1 MRVFFSDLWHL
12 LLPHRVS
19 RPGAKSVS
27 RSSWRLRAQ
36 TNAFARI
43 PGVPERPGPGH
54 MSRSRDCFDSR
65 GDAGIREKTQMFHLQ
80 WFRTRGVNRGK
91 PGLPGGHG
99 RRLALLG
106 FLIATS
112 LLETGCQSDP
122 CSPCGFIGRTTSFIT
137 RPFRR
142 DRGGCCGSE
151 VVADGGCVSSGVP
164 VGAPVAPII
173 VPGAT
178 VAPGA
183 VTPSNVPSPDSPQ
196 YLDQVPQAN
205 PGPAPVRRL
214 PSSTGSTGSTKSSS
228 SYETF
233 RPETRSN
240 SSRGDNLAH
249 TLISTPVPAAR
260 SAQDS
265 SRVVT
270 RDTSSPL
277 DGDGKGNSESVLDHL
292 PPLDLPS
299 DVTEKTT
306 TSPVAPPA
314 QRKPQSPAPAA
325 APASDHLSGRSSREP
340 GLALTGT
347 AMPAPEPAS
356 SAGGAP
362 GISRFVAV
370 DLKLA
375 AGSVPS
381 AAGLDWLTEKGYKTL
396 VDLRESSETDLPF
409 IGEATK
415 RGLRYIALPVN
426 LKSIDRA
433 HVARFNFELAMSEAR
448 PLYFFDS
455 DGTRAGTLWYIR
467 RVAVDRVNTEIARR
481 EAEDLGLNNPDYW
494 SAARS
499 CLERLDNL
507 RSQALD
513 ATGPVSAADPQKTE
527 EPAPQPV
534 RTTEPADSSTPT
546 PAPAAPAN
554 LSRASSQAQAALS
567 LPETASRPASEP
579 KVQEATDR
587 DLGRSQTLTGPTA
600 LAPASSPARSA
611 TPPATFDTTAW
622 HPFAAI
628 VITGLIFPLG
638 YWSRTVFPTILARTL
653 ASLPAP
659 ARRLKSLPRELDA

>member
-1 MRVFFSDLWHL
+1 MRVFCSELWHL

-19 RPGAKSVS
+19 RPGTKSVS
-27 RSSWRLRAQ
+27 GSSWRLLAQ
-36 TNAFARI
+36 TNALARI
-43 PGVPERPGPGH
+43 PGVPEWPGPGH

-65 GDAGIREKTQMFHLQ
+65 GDAGKREKTQMFYLQ
-80 WFRTRGVNRGK
+80 WFRTRSVNRGK

-106 FLIATS
+106 LLIATS
-112 LLETGCQSDP
+112 LLETGCQSGP
-122 CSPCGFIGRTTSFIT
+122 CSPCGFVGRTTSFIT
-137 RPFRR
+137 RPFHR
-142 DRGGCCGSE
+142 DRGCCGSE

-164 VGAPVAPII
+164 VGVTAAPII

-178 VAPGA
+178 VVPGA
-183 VTPSNVPSPDSPQ
+183 VTPSTVLPPDTPQ

-205 PGPAPVRRL
+205 PGPAPAAPVRRS
-214 PSSTGSTGSTKSSS
+214 PASTGSTGSTKSSS

-233 RPETRSN
+233 RPDTRSN
-240 SSRGDNLAH
+240 SSRSDNLAH

-260 SAQDS
+260 SAQES
-265 SRVVT
+265 SRVVA

-277 DGDGKGNSESVLDHL
+277 DGNSNGESVLDHL

-306 TSPVAPPA
+306 TPTVAPPA
-314 QRKPQSPAPAA
+314 LRKPQSPAPA
-325 APASDHLSGRSSREP
+325 PPSDHLSGRSSREP
-340 GLALTGT
+340 DLALTGT
-347 AMPAPEPAS
+347 AKPAPEPAS

-409 IGEATK
+409 IGEATR

-433 HVARFNFELAMSEAR
+433 HVARFNFELAMGEAR

-467 RVAVDRVNTEIARR
+467 RIAVDRVNTEIARR
-481 EAEDLGLNNPDYW
+481 EAEDLGLKNSEYW
-494 SAARS
+494 SAARNY
-499 CLERLDNL
+499 LERLDNL
-507 RSQALD
+507 RSQALE
-513 ATGPVSAADPQKTE
+513 ATGPVSTADPQDTQK
-527 EPAPQPV
+527 PAPQPA
-534 RTTEPADSSTPT
+534 RATEAADSRT
-546 PAPAAPAN
+546 PAPAAPA
-554 LSRASSQAQAALS
+554 SSSMASTPAQAAL
-567 LPETASRPASEP
+567 
-579 KVQEATDR
+579 V
-587 DLGRSQTLTGPTA
+587 
-600 LAPASSPARSA
+600 
-611 TPPATFDTTAW
+611 DTTAW
-622 HPFAAI
+622 HPYAAI
-628 VITGLIFPLG
+628 VITGLAFPLA
-638 YWSRTVFPTILARTL
+638 YWSRSVVPTILARTL

>member
-19 RPGAKSVS
+19 RPGAKSAS

-43 PGVPERPGPGH
+43 PGVPEPPGPGH

-65 GDAGIREKTQMFHLQ
+65 EDAGIREKTQMFHLQ
-80 WFRTRGVNRGK
+80 WFRTCGVHRGK

-122 CSPCGFIGRTTSFIT
+122 CSPCGFSGFIGRTTSFIT

-142 DRGGCCGSE
+142 DPGGCCGSQ
-151 VVADGGCVSSGVP
+151 VVAEAGCVPSGVP
-164 VGAPVAPII
+164 VAAPVAPIV

-178 VAPGA
+178 VVPGA
-183 VTPSNVPSPDSPQ
+183 ATPSNVPPPDYPQ
-196 YLDQVPQAN
+196 NLEVAPQAT
-205 PGPAPVRRL
+205 PGQAPVRRL
-214 PSSTGSTGSTKSSS
+214 PSSTGNTGSTKSSS

-233 RPETRSN
+233 RPDTRSN

-260 SAQDS
+260 SAQES

-277 DGDGKGNSESVLDHL
+277 DGDDKGNSESVLDHL

-306 TSPVAPPA
+306 TPPV
-314 QRKPQSPAPAA
+314 QRKPQSPAP

-340 GLALTGT
+340 DLALTGT
-347 AMPAPEPAS
+347 ARPAPEPAS

-375 AGSVPS
+375 AGSLPS

-415 RGLRYIALPVN
+415 RGLRYIVLPVN

-433 HVARFNFELAMSEAR
+433 HVARFNFELAMGEAR

-499 CLERLDNL
+499 YLERLDNP
-507 RSQALD
+507 RSRTLD
-513 ATGPVSAADPQKTE
+513 ATGPLSAADPQKTA

-554 LSRASSQAQAALS
+554 LSKASSQAQAALS
-567 LPETASRPASEP
+567 LPETASRPVSEP
-579 KVQEATDR
+579 KAQEATDR

-600 LAPASSPARSA
+600 LAPASSPAPST
-611 TPPATFDTTAW
+611 TPPAPFDTTAW

>member
-1 MRVFFSDLWHL
+1 M
-12 LLPHRVS
+12 
-19 RPGAKSVS
+19 
-27 RSSWRLRAQ
+27 
-36 TNAFARI
+36 
-43 PGVPERPGPGH
+43 
-54 MSRSRDCFDSR
+54 
-65 GDAGIREKTQMFHLQ
+65 
-80 WFRTRGVNRGK
+80 
-91 PGLPGGHG
+91 
-99 RRLALLG
+99 
-106 FLIATS
+106 
-112 LLETGCQSDP
+112 
-122 CSPCGFIGRTTSFIT
+122 
-137 RPFRR
+137 
-142 DRGGCCGSE
+142 
-151 VVADGGCVSSGVP
+151 
-164 VGAPVAPII
+164 
-173 VPGAT
+173 
-178 VAPGA
+178 
-183 VTPSNVPSPDSPQ
+183 
-196 YLDQVPQAN
+196 
-205 PGPAPVRRL
+205 
-214 PSSTGSTGSTKSSS
+214 
-228 SYETF
+228 
-233 RPETRSN
+233 
-240 SSRGDNLAH
+240 
-249 TLISTPVPAAR
+249 
-260 SAQDS
+260 
-265 SRVVT
+265 T

-277 DGDGKGNSESVLDHL
+277 DGDDKGNSESVLDHL

-306 TSPVAPPA
+306 TPPV
-314 QRKPQSPAPAA
+314 QRKPQSPAPAP

-340 GLALTGT
+340 DLALTGT
-347 AMPAPEPAS
+347 ARPAPEPAS

-375 AGSVPS
+375 AGSLPS

-415 RGLRYIALPVN
+415 RGLRYIVLPVN

-433 HVARFNFELAMSEAR
+433 HVARFNFELAMGEAR

-499 CLERLDNL
+499 YLERLDNP
-507 RSQALD
+507 RSRTLD
-513 ATGPVSAADPQKTE
+513 ATGPLSAADPQKTA

-554 LSRASSQAQAALS
+554 LSKASSQAQAALS
-567 LPETASRPASEP
+567 LPETASRPVSEP
-579 KVQEATDR
+579 KAQEATDR

-600 LAPASSPARSA
+600 LAPASSPAPST
-611 TPPATFDTTAW
+611 TPPAPFDTTAW

>member
-27 RSSWRLRAQ
+27 RSSWRLRVQ

-43 PGVPERPGPGH
+43 PGVPEPPGPGH

-65 GDAGIREKTQMFHLQ
+65 RDAGIREKTQMFHLQ
-80 WFRTRGVNRGK
+80 WFRTRGVNRRK

-122 CSPCGFIGRTTSFIT
+122 CSPCGFSGFIGRTTSFIT

-142 DRGGCCGSE
+142 DPGGCCGSE
-151 VVADGGCVSSGVP
+151 VVANGGCVSSGVA

-178 VAPGA
+178 VVPGA
-183 VTPSNVPSPDSPQ
+183 VTPSNVPPPDYPQ
-196 YLDQVPQAN
+196 NLEVAPQAT
-205 PGPAPVRRL
+205 PGQAPVRRL

-233 RPETRSN
+233 RPDTRSN
-240 SSRGDNLAH
+240 SSPGDNLAH

-260 SAQDS
+260 SAQES

-277 DGDGKGNSESVLDHL
+277 AGDGKGNSESVLDHL

-299 DVTEKTT
+299 DVTEKATT
-306 TSPVAPPA
+306 PPVAPPA
-314 QRKPQSPAPAA
+314 QRKPQSPAPAP

-340 GLALTGT
+340 DLALTGT
-347 AMPAPEPAS
+347 AMPAPESAS

-375 AGSVPS
+375 AGSLPS

-426 LKSIDRA
+426 LESIDRA
-433 HVARFNFELAMSEAR
+433 HVARFNFELAMGEAR

-481 EAEDLGLNNPDYW
+481 EAEDLGLYNPDYW

-499 CLERLDNL
+499 YLERLDNL
-507 RSQALD
+507 RSQPLD
-513 ATGPVSAADPQKTE
+513 ATGPVSAADPQKAE

-534 RTTEPADSSTPT
+534 RTTEPADSSTPAPALS
-546 PAPAAPAN
+546 PAP
-554 LSRASSQAQAALS
+554 S
-567 LPETASRPASEP
+567 TA
-579 KVQEATDR
+579 
-587 DLGRSQTLTGPTA
+587 
-600 LAPASSPARSA
+600 
-611 TPPATFDTTAW
+611 PPAPFDTTAW

-628 VITGLIFPLG
+628 AITGLAFPLA
-638 YWSRTVFPTILARTL
+638 YWSRSVVPTILARTL

>member
-19 RPGAKSVS
+19 RPGAKSAS

-43 PGVPERPGPGH
+43 PGVPEPPGPGH

-65 GDAGIREKTQMFHLQ
+65 EDAGIREKTQMFHLQ

-122 CSPCGFIGRTTSFIT
+122 CSPCGFSGFIGRTTSFIT

-142 DRGGCCGSE
+142 DPGGCCGSE
-151 VVADGGCVSSGVP
+151 VVANGGCVSSGVA

-178 VAPGA
+178 VVPGA
-183 VTPSNVPSPDSPQ
+183 VTPSNVPPPDYPQ
-196 YLDQVPQAN
+196 NLEVAPQAT
-205 PGPAPVRRL
+205 PGQAPVRRL

-233 RPETRSN
+233 RPDTRTN

-260 SAQDS
+260 SAQES
-265 SRVVT
+265 SRIVT

-306 TSPVAPPA
+306 TSPVAPPT

-396 VDLRESSETDLPF
+396 VDLRESSEIDLPF

-433 HVARFNFELAMSEAR
+433 HVARFNFELAMGEAR

-467 RVAVDRVNTEIARR
+467 RIAVDRVNTEIARR
-481 EAEDLGLNNPDYW
+481 EAQDLGLNNPDYW
-494 SAARS
+494 AAARNY
-499 CLERLDNL
+499 LERLDNL

-513 ATGPVSAADPQKTE
+513 ATGPVSTADPQRTAQ
-527 EPAPQPV
+527 PAPQPV
-534 RTTEPADSSTPT
+534 W
-546 PAPAAPAN
+546 
-554 LSRASSQAQAALS
+554 
-567 LPETASRPASEP
+567 
-579 KVQEATDR
+579 
-587 DLGRSQTLTGPTA
+587 SQTRTVPTT
-600 LAPASSPARSA
+600 LAPASSPAPSTA
-611 TPPATFDTTAW
+611 PPAPLDTTGW
-622 HPFAAI
+622 HRYAAI
-628 VITGLIFPLG
+628 VITGLSFPLG
-638 YWSRTVFPTILARTL
+638 YWSRSVVPTILARTL

>member
-1 MRVFFSDLWHL
+1 MRILFSDLWHL

-19 RPGAKSVS
+19 RPGVKSVS
-27 RSSWRLRAQ
+27 RSSWRLRVQ

-80 WFRTRGVNRGK
+80 WFRARGVNRGK
-91 PGLPGGHG
+91 PDLPGGHG

-122 CSPCGFIGRTTSFIT
+122 CSPCGFVGRTTSFIT

-142 DRGGCCGSE
+142 DRGGCCGSA

-164 VGAPVAPII
+164 VGVAGAPLI

-183 VTPSNVPSPDSPQ
+183 GTPSNVPPPDYPQ
-196 YLDQVPQAN
+196 NLDVVPQAN
-205 PGPAPVRRL
+205 PGPAPAAPVRRL

-233 RPETRSN
+233 RPDTRSN

-260 SAQDS
+260 SAQES
-265 SRVVT
+265 SRAVT

-277 DGDGKGNSESVLDHL
+277 DGKGNSESVLDHL

-306 TSPVAPPA
+306 TPPVAPPA
-314 QRKPQSPAPAA
+314 HRKPQSPAPTPV
-325 APASDHLSGRSSREP
+325 PASDPLSGRSSREP
-340 GLALTGT
+340 DLTLAAT
-347 AMPAPEPAS
+347 AMPAPEPTS

-375 AGSVPS
+375 AGSLPS

-433 HVARFNFELAMSEAR
+433 TWPASTSSSPWAK
-448 PLYFFDS
+448 
-455 DGTRAGTLWYIR
+455 
-467 RVAVDRVNTEIARR
+467 
-481 EAEDLGLNNPDYW
+481 
-494 SAARS
+494 
-499 CLERLDNL
+499 
-507 RSQALD
+507 
-513 ATGPVSAADPQKTE
+513 PVHST
-527 EPAPQPV
+527 
-534 RTTEPADSSTPT
+534 SSTPT
-546 PAPAAPAN
+546 ERAPA
-554 LSRASSQAQAALS
+554 LSGTSGGSPSIGSTRK
-567 LPETASRPASEP
+567 SR
-579 KVQEATDR
+579 V
-587 DLGRSQTLTGPTA
+587 
-600 LAPASSPARSA
+600 AR
-611 TPPATFDTTAW
+611 P
-622 HPFAAI
+622 
-628 VITGLIFPLG
+628 
-638 YWSRTVFPTILARTL
+638 RT
-653 ASLPAP
+653 SG
-659 ARRLKSLPRELDA
+659 

>member
-1 MRVFFSDLWHL
+1 MRVFFRELWHL
-12 LLPHRVS
+12 LLPRRVS
-19 RPGAKSVS
+19 RPGTRSVS
-27 RSSWRLRAQ
+27 GSSWRLLAQ
-36 TNAFARI
+36 ANAAARI
-43 PGVPERPGPGH
+43 PGVPDWPGPGH
-54 MSRSRDCFDSR
+54 LARGRDCFDSR
-65 GDAGIREKTQMFHLQ
+65 GDAGKREKTQMFHLQ

-122 CSPCGFIGRTTSFIT
+122 CSPCGIIGRTTSRIMS
-137 RPFRR
+137 PFRR
-142 DRGGCCGSE
+142 NCGGCCGSE

-164 VGAPVAPII
+164 VGVTAAPII

-178 VAPGA
+178 VVPGA
-183 VTPSNVPSPDSPQ
+183 VTPSTVPAPDSPQ
-196 YLDQVPQAN
+196 YLDQVPQAV

-214 PSSTGSTGSTKSSS
+214 PSSTGGTGSTDSTKSSPMN
-228 SYETF
+228 YETF
-233 RPETRSN
+233 RPDPRSN

-260 SAQDS
+260 SAQVS
-265 SRVVT
+265 SRIVT

-277 DGDGKGNSESVLDHL
+277 AGDGNSNGESVLDHL

-306 TSPVAPPA
+306 TPSVAPPA
-314 QRKPQSPAPAA
+314 QRKPQSPAPA
-325 APASDHLSGRSSREP
+325 PPSDHLSGRSSREP
-340 GLALTGT
+340 DLNLTGT

-375 AGSVPS
+375 AGSAPS

-396 VDLRESSETDLPF
+396 VDLRESSEIDLPF
-409 IGEATK
+409 IGEATR
-415 RGLRYIALPVN
+415 RGLRYIALPVS

-433 HVARFNFELAMSEAR
+433 HVARFNFELAMGEAR

-499 CLERLDNL
+499 YLERLDNL

-513 ATGPVSAADPQKTE
+513 ATGPISAADPQKTE

-546 PAPAAPAN
+546 PAAPAN
-554 LSRASSQAQAALS
+554 LSKASSQAQAAIA

-600 LAPASSPARSA
+600 LAPASSPARST
-611 TPPATFDTTAW
+611 TPPAPFDTTAW

-638 YWSRTVFPTILARTL
+638 YWSRTVFPTILA
-653 ASLPAP
+653 
-659 ARRLKSLPRELDA
+659 

>member
-1 MRVFFSDLWHL
+1 MRVFFSDLRHL

-27 RSSWRLRAQ
+27 RSSWRLRVQ

-43 PGVPERPGPGH
+43 PGVPERPGAGQ
-54 MSRSRDCFDSR
+54 MSRSRDCFDPR

-91 PGLPGGHG
+91 PCLPGGHG

-106 FLIATS
+106 LLIATS

-122 CSPCGFIGRTTSFIT
+122 CSPCGFNGFIGRTTSFIT

-142 DRGGCCGSE
+142 NRGGCCGSE
-151 VVADGGCVSSGVP
+151 VVAEGGCVSSGVP
-164 VGAPVAPII
+164 VGVAGAPII

-178 VAPGA
+178 VVPGA
-183 VTPSNVPSPDSPQ
+183 VTPSNVPPPDYPQ
-196 YLDQVPQAN
+196 SLEVAPQAT
-205 PGPAPVRRL
+205 PGQAPVRRL

-233 RPETRSN
+233 RPDTRSN
-240 SSRGDNLAH
+240 SSPGDNLAH

-260 SAQDS
+260 SAQES

-270 RDTSSPL
+270 GDTSSPL
-277 DGDGKGNSESVLDHL
+277 AGDGKGNIESVLDHL

-306 TSPVAPPA
+306 TPAVTPPA
-314 QRKPQSPAPAA
+314 QRKPQSPAPPPP
-325 APASDHLSGRSSREP
+325 APPSNHLSGRSSREP
-340 GLALTGT
+340 DLALTGT
-347 AMPAPEPAS
+347 AMPTPEPAS

-396 VDLRESSETDLPF
+396 VDLRESSEIDLPF
-409 IGEATK
+409 IGEATR
-415 RGLRYIALPVN
+415 RGLRYIALPVS
-426 LKSIDRA
+426 LKFIDRA
-433 HVARFNFELAMSEAR
+433 HVARFNFELAMGEAR
-448 PLYFFDS
+448 PLYFFDT

-481 EAEDLGLNNPDYW
+481 EAEDLGLKNPDYW
-494 SAARS
+494 AAARNYF
-499 CLERLDNL
+499 ERLDSL

-513 ATGPVSAADPQKTE
+513 ATGPVSTAVPQETE
-527 EPAPQPV
+527 RPAPQPAP
-534 RTTEPADSSTPT
+534 TTEAANSRT
-546 PAPAAPAN
+546 PAPAAPAS
-554 LSRASSQAQAALS
+554 LSKASSPAQAAL
-567 LPETASRPASEP
+567 
-579 KVQEATDR
+579 V
-587 DLGRSQTLTGPTA
+587 
-600 LAPASSPARSA
+600 
-611 TPPATFDTTAW
+611 DTTAW
-622 HPFAAI
+622 HPYAAI

-638 YWSRTVFPTILARTL
+638 YWSRSIVPTILARTL

>member
-1 MRVFFSDLWHL
+1 MRVFFSELWHL

-19 RPGAKSVS
+19 RPGTKSVS
-27 RSSWRLRAQ
+27 GSSWRLLAQ
-36 TNAFARI
+36 INALARI
-43 PGVPERPGPGH
+43 PGVPEWPGPGH
-54 MSRSRDCFDSR
+54 TSRGRDGFDSR
-65 GDAGIREKTQMFHLQ
+65 GDAGKREKTQMFYLQ
-80 WFRTRGVNRGK
+80 WFRTRSVNRGK

-106 FLIATS
+106 LLIATS
-112 LLETGCQSDP
+112 LLETGCQSGP
-122 CSPCGFIGRTTSFIT
+122 CSPCGFVGRTTSFIT
-137 RPFRR
+137 RPFHR
-142 DRGGCCGSE
+142 DRGCCGSE

-164 VGAPVAPII
+164 VGVTAAPII

-178 VAPGA
+178 VVPGA
-183 VTPSNVPSPDSPQ
+183 VTPSTVLPPDTPQ

-205 PGPAPVRRL
+205 PGPAPAAPVRRS
-214 PSSTGSTGSTKSSS
+214 PASTGSTGSTKSSS

-233 RPETRSN
+233 RPDTRSN
-240 SSRGDNLAH
+240 SSRSDNLAH

-260 SAQDS
+260 SAQES
-265 SRVVT
+265 SRVVA

-277 DGDGKGNSESVLDHL
+277 DGDGNSNGESVLDHL

-306 TSPVAPPA
+306 TPTVAPPA
-314 QRKPQSPAPAA
+314 QRKPQSPAPA
-325 APASDHLSGRSSREP
+325 PPSDHLSGRSSREP
-340 GLALTGT
+340 DLALTGT

-356 SAGGAP
+356 SAGVAP

-396 VDLRESSETDLPF
+396 LDLRESSETDLPF

-499 CLERLDNL
+499 YLERLDNL

-513 ATGPVSAADPQKTE
+513 ATGPISAADPQKTE

-546 PAPAAPAN
+546 PAAPAN
-554 LSRASSQAQAALS
+554 LSKASSQAQAAIA

-600 LAPASSPARSA
+600 LAPASSPARST
-611 TPPATFDTTAW
+611 TPPAPFDTTA
-622 HPFAAI
+622 
-628 VITGLIFPLG
+628 
-638 YWSRTVFPTILARTL
+638 
-653 ASLPAP
+653 
-659 ARRLKSLPRELDA
+659 

>member
-1 MRVFFSDLWHL
+1 MRVFFSELWHL

-19 RPGAKSVS
+19 RPGTKSVS
-27 RSSWRLRAQ
+27 GSSWRLLAQ
-36 TNAFARI
+36 INALARI
-43 PGVPERPGPGH
+43 PGVPEWPGPGH
-54 MSRSRDCFDSR
+54 TSRGRDGFDSR
-65 GDAGIREKTQMFHLQ
+65 GDAGKREKTQMFHLQ
-80 WFRTRGVNRGK
+80 WLRTRGVNRGK

-106 FLIATS
+106 LLIATS

-122 CSPCGFIGRTTSFIT
+122 CSPCGFIGRTTSRIMS
-137 RPFRR
+137 PFRR
-142 DRGGCCGSE
+142 NRGGCCGSE

-164 VGAPVAPII
+164 VGVTAAPII

-183 VTPSNVPSPDSPQ
+183 VTPSTVLPPDTPQ

-205 PGPAPVRRL
+205 PGPAPAAPIRRS
-214 PSSTGSTGSTKSSS
+214 PSSTGSTGSTGSTKSSTS
-228 SYETF
+228 NYETF
-233 RPETRSN
+233 RPDPRSN

-249 TLISTPVPAAR
+249 TLISTPVPADR
-260 SAQDS
+260 SAQVS

-277 DGDGKGNSESVLDHL
+277 DGNSNGESVLDHL

-306 TSPVAPPA
+306 TPSVAPPG
-314 QRKPQSPAPAA
+314 QRKPQSPAPA
-325 APASDHLSGRSSREP
+325 PPSDHLSGRSSREP
-340 GLALTGT
+340 DLNLTGT

-409 IGEATK
+409 IGEATR

-433 HVARFNFELAMSEAR
+433 HVARFNFELAMGEAR

-467 RVAVDRVNTEIARR
+467 RLAVDRVNTEIARR
-481 EAEDLGLNNPDYW
+481 EAEDLGLKNPDYW
-494 SAARS
+494 AAARNYF
-499 CLERLDNL
+499 ERL
-507 RSQALD
+507 
-513 ATGPVSAADPQKTE
+513 
-527 EPAPQPV
+527 
-534 RTTEPADSSTPT
+534 
-546 PAPAAPAN
+546 
-554 LSRASSQAQAALS
+554 
-567 LPETASRPASEP
+567 
-579 KVQEATDR
+579 
-587 DLGRSQTLTGPTA
+587 
-600 LAPASSPARSA
+600 
-611 TPPATFDTTAW
+611 
-622 HPFAAI
+622 
-628 VITGLIFPLG
+628 
-638 YWSRTVFPTILARTL
+638 
-653 ASLPAP
+653 
-659 ARRLKSLPRELDA
+659 